1 MRLAALPL
9 ALLALHL
16 PAPAL
21 AYPAYG
27 SSGPGHPSYG
37 RPYSPPP
44 PSPYG
49 GRHDGYH
56 RHYPLAAAPEPYS
69 PPPPRRCNPGSALLG
84 AALGGTLG
92 AVMANGPRNRRWAL
106 PMGAAVGGILG
117 GVASGC

>member
-9 ALLALHL
+9 TLLALSL

-27 SSGPGHPSYG
+27 SPGAYGGYGPSYG
-37 RPYSPPP
+37 PG
-44 PSPYG
+44 YG
-49 GRHDGYH
+49 PGY
-56 RHYPLAAAPEPYS
+56 PVAAAPEPYG
-69 PPPPRRCNPGSALLG
+69 PPPPRRCNPSSALLG